1 MWNVN
6 IMRQPRTHTCLW
18 SATLL
23 NLFPCHFWKLMSLK
37 CRYLYKLGWE
47 LLGGAGKRERPC
59 YFKLVLQIVWGFNKI
74 LRKGLL
80 PVVIY
85 LYVKDR
91 AICMLGFHGLFFF
104 LCNAE
109 DSSYESSP
117 LNEWYVIRSF
127 ITRALTSVSL
137 SYKILAQCKFFFCYG
152 TEWFLC
158 QH

>member
-1 MWNVN
+1 MMFVLTSLADDTNLSEDRYEGIFFFSFLFEAIKNDYQDV
-6 IMRQPRTHTCLW
+6 RSTHT
-18 SATLL
+18 
-23 NLFPCHFWKLMSLK
+23 F
-37 CRYLYKLGWE
+37 
-47 LLGGAGKRERPC
+47 GKRERPC

-137 SYKILAQCKFFFCYG
+137 SYKILAQCKFFFCYC